1 MGFDSKLNK
10 QGFIGKDEKRGL
22 GTRSFTTNAL
32 LFAKPH
38 INNLLLNIA
47 PDCRRRTVSKL
58 HHIIMADDDIES
70 GSFDFFTNTS
80 VQSFSWHD
88 LTVNVKD
95 RKSKL
100 PLTILDA
107 CNGRAEAGQLV
118 ALMGPSGSGKTTLLN
133 VLAMR
138 SKVQWAGKVC
148 LNSTPT
154 TKANLRGISRYVE
167 QEDALIGSLTVRE
180 TIDFSARLALHGVR
194 KEVRHAVVQSLI
206 KSLGLQQQQD
216 TLIGTPIRKGI
227 SGGQKRRVSVASQ
240 LVTAPKMVFLD
251 EPTSG
256 LDSAASYE
264 VMKLISE
271 VTKRH
276 NIIVIAA
283 IHQPSTTTFELFDK
297 LLLLSHGKTCYFG
310 PVEEVVPYFEHVA
323 PVPRHTNPAEFL
335 LDLVNTDFTDMPSG
349 KVDLA
354 KIHKCWTDSDMHRS
368 LQETLVNEKESAI
381 GAVDFTQSMNHGS
394 RLDSPM
400 ILLHRS
406 FIKSYRDLLAYG
418 TRVAM
423 YTGLAILM
431 GTVWL
436 RLDYTQSSI
445 QPFINALF
453 FGGAFMSFMAVAYV
467 PSLIEDIWTFNK
479 DYANG
484 LYGPLSF
491 MVSNFVIGVPW
502 LLLITLIFSVITYWL
517 SNFHATAEG
526 FWIWV
531 LFLFLDLLAAE
542 SLVVLFSAMF
552 PIFVVALAAIAFAN
566 GLWMSVGGFLV
577 PLGTLNVFWKCK
589 LVLGISNSISAD
601 QHFVRC
607 LSLHR
612 LPGLR
617 LPGHDG
623 QSVQENSL

>member
-1 MGFDSKLNK
+1 M
-10 QGFIGKDEKRGL
+10 
-22 GTRSFTTNAL
+22 A
-32 LFAKPH
+32 
-38 INNLLLNIA
+38 
-47 PDCRRRTVSKL
+47 TV
-58 HHIIMADDDIES
+58 DIES
-70 GSFDFFTNTS
+70 VSQDLFTNTS
-80 VQSFSWHD
+80 IQSFSWQE
-88 LTVNVKD
+88 LTVTVKD

-100 PLTILDA
+100 PLTILDS
-107 CNGRAEAGQLV
+107 CSGNVQAGQLV

-138 SKVQWAGKVC
+138 SQIQWAGQLR
-148 LNSTPT
+148 LNSNPI
-154 TKANLRGISRYVE
+154 TKTGLRGISRYVE

-180 TIDFSARLALHGVR
+180 TIDFSARLALHGVKR
-194 KEVRHAVVQSLI
+194 DTRRAMVNSLI
-206 KSLGLQQQQD
+206 TAFGLRDQQD
-216 TLIGTPIRKGI
+216 TIIGTPIRKGI

-240 LVTAPKMVFLD
+240 LVTSPKILFLD

-271 VTKRH
+271 VTKKH
-276 NIIVIAA
+276 KLIVIAS

-310 PVEEVVPYFEHVA
+310 PVQEVDAYFGNVA
-323 PVPRHTNPAEFL
+323 PIPMHTNPAEFL
-335 LDLVNTDFTDMPSG
+335 LDLVNTDFTDNPSG

-354 KIHKCWTDSDMHRS
+354 RIQSCWTDSAMSQS
-368 LQETLVNEKESAI
+368 LETELFAEKPTRGGPLELES
-381 GAVDFTQSMNHGS
+381 S
-394 RLDSPM
+394 RGRGNGLQLDLPVT
-400 ILLHRS
+400 LLHRN

-467 PSLIEDIWTFNK
+467 PSVIEDLWTFNK
-479 DYANG
+479 EYANG

-491 MVSNFVIGVPW
+491 MVANFLIGIPW

-517 SNFHATAEG
+517 SNFHATASG

-542 SLVVLFSAMF
+542 SLVVLFSSIF

-577 PLGTLNVFWKCK
+577 PMGTLNVFWKYVFHYIDYQAYVFQAMMVNQFKNTVYDCDPTGQSSYYCMYK
-589 LVLGISNSISAD
+589 SDLQDQGKIRGTAVLEAYHYSHEDGKIWEWFGIMLGII
-601 QHFVRC
+601 VVY
-607 LSLHR
+607 R
-612 LPGLR
+612 LLGFLALWLR
-617 LPGHDG
+617 TRG
-623 QSVQENSL
+623 SR

>member
-1 MGFDSKLNK
+1 
-10 QGFIGKDEKRGL
+10 
-22 GTRSFTTNAL
+22 
-32 LFAKPH
+32 
-38 INNLLLNIA
+38 
-47 PDCRRRTVSKL
+47 
-58 HHIIMADDDIES
+58 MADDDIER
-70 GSFDFFTNTS
+70 GSQDLFTNTS
-80 VQSFSWHD
+80 VQSFSWQD

-100 PLTILDA
+100 PLTILDS
-107 CNGRAEAGQLV
+107 CSGNVQAGQLV

-138 SKVQWAGKVC
+138 SQIQWAGQLR
-148 LNSTPT
+148 LNSNPI
-154 TKANLRGISRYVE
+154 TKTNLRGISRYVE

-180 TIDFSARLALHGVR
+180 TIDFSARLALHGIR
-194 KEVRHAVVQSLI
+194 KEVRHAVVKSLI
-206 KSLGLQQQQD
+206 NAFGLREQQD
-216 TLIGTPIRKGI
+216 TIIGTPIRKGI

-240 LVTAPKMVFLD
+240 LVTSPKVLFLD

-276 NIIVIAA
+276 NLIVIAS

-310 PVEEVVPYFEHVA
+310 PVKEVVPYFEHVA
-323 PVPRHTNPAEFL
+323 PIPMHTNPAEFL

-354 KIHKCWTDSDMHRS
+354 RIQSCWTDSAMQQS
-368 LQETLVNEKESAI
+368 LQLALLNEKPSALGSLDPES
-381 GAVDFTQSMNHGS
+381 S
-394 RLDSPM
+394 RPRNRGLELELPM
-400 ILLHRS
+400 TLLHRN

-467 PSLIEDIWTFNK
+467 PSLIEDLWTFNK
-479 DYANG
+479 EYANG

-491 MVSNFVIGVPW
+491 MVSNFLIGVPW
-502 LLLITLIFSVITYWL
+502 LFLITMIFSIITYWL

-577 PLGTLNVFWKCK
+577 PLGTLNVFWKCEH
-589 LVLGISNSISAD
+589 VLTMINNVPAD
-601 QHFVRC
+601 QYCVRC
-607 LSLHR
+607 LSLY
-612 LPGLR
+612 
-617 LPGHDG
+617 
-623 QSVQENSL
+623 

>member
-1 MGFDSKLNK
+1 
-10 QGFIGKDEKRGL
+10 
-22 GTRSFTTNAL
+22 
-32 LFAKPH
+32 
-38 INNLLLNIA
+38 
-47 PDCRRRTVSKL
+47 
-58 HHIIMADDDIES
+58 MAGVDVES
-70 GSFDFFTNTS
+70 ASFDFFTNTS

-100 PLTILDA
+100 PLTILDS
-107 CNGRAEAGQLV
+107 CNGNVQAGQLV

-138 SKVQWAGKVC
+138 SKVQWGGQVC
-148 LNSTPT
+148 INANSI
-154 TKANLRGISRYVE
+154 TKTNLRGISRYVE

-194 KEVRHAVVQSLI
+194 KDVRLALVQSLI
-206 KSLGLQQQQD
+206 KSLGLQKQQD

-240 LVTAPKMVFLD
+240 LVTSPKVLFLD

-271 VTKRH
+271 VTKRY
-276 NIIVIAA
+276 NLIVIAA

-310 PVEEVVPYFEHVA
+310 PVDEVVPYFEHVA
-323 PVPRHTNPAEFL
+323 PIPRHTNPAEFL

-354 KIHKCWTDSDMHRS
+354 TIHEFWSKSDMQRS
-368 LQETLVNEKESAI
+368 LQLTLISEKPSAAGSLSLIESP
-381 GAVDFTQSMNHGS
+381 NRGS
-394 RLDSPM
+394 QLDAPM
-400 ILLHRS
+400 ILLHRN

-479 DYANG
+479 EYANG

-491 MVSNFVIGVPW
+491 MVSNFLIGVPW
-502 LLLITLIFSVITYWL
+502 LLLITLIFSVVTYWL

-542 SLVVLFSAMF
+542 SLVMLISAMF

-577 PLGTLNVFWKCK
+577 PLGTLNVFWKCNYT
-589 LVLGISNSISAD
+589 LHLLSSTAAD
-601 QHFVRC
+601 QNFVRC
-607 LSLHR
+607 LSLYR
-612 LPGLR
+612 LPSLR

-623 QSVQENSL
+623 QSVQEHYLQLRHIRRIGLSLHVQE